1 MNVHVSYKASKTP
14 DVEHEFQHQLQK
26 LERRLQIFKPDLVHL
41 HAVVEQQK
49 NHSATVAL
57 NLHLP
62 SGQMMA
68 QRSGENTLAAV
79 KSAFADLL
87 SQVTKHKDLLRGHWT
102 RKSLRRQGRGRLAEM
117 PVPGE
122 PLPVQA
128 GKNVQPETQP
138 DFVQHNFVQH
148 DSVQHDSVQQGVVS
162 ELQSS
167 AAKTD
172 AAVLAD
178 VELWLSANLRALE
191 AFVDQELN
199 FQVEAEQ
206 IREDQISREEVIDE
220 VIVRALSHEDNRQQL
235 LSLESWF
242 HRLAVQAI
250 RHLIHS
256 NADIAS
262 ISLDAPAGIQNVT
275 GSDENVLQYH
285 QPDDSLPE
293 ESIIRDESVRTPE
306 EIMAG
311 DEMVAQLDVV
321 LRGVETHD
329 REAFILF
336 TLEGFTVDEISRLA
350 GRPADQVRQSIHDA
364 RTHIQQ
370 KLPSQNQLR
379 RSLLHHSRVA

>member
-49 NHSATVAL
+49 NHSAIMSL
-57 NLHLP
+57 NLRLP

-68 QRSGENTLAAV
+68 QRSGENALAAV

-102 RKSLRRQGRGRLAEM
+102 RKSLRRQGRGRLTEM
-117 PVPGE
+117 
-122 PLPVQA
+122 PLPVEPLMA
-128 GKNVQPETQP
+128 AEKSLAKENVQAQTLHE
-138 DFVQHNFVQH
+138 F
-148 DSVQHDSVQQGVVS
+148 VQQGAVS
-162 ELQSS
+162 ELHGSS
-167 AAKTD
+167 GKTD

-178 VELWLSANLRALE
+178 VELWLSGNLRALE
-191 AFVDQELN
+191 EFVDHELN

-256 NADIAS
+256 NADTAS

-311 DEMVAQLDVV
+311 DEMVAQVDVV
-321 LRGVETHD
+321 LRGVQTHD

-370 KLPSQNQLR
+370 KLPTQNQLR